1 MLEYSSTIKKASISE
16 YSFMSC
22 LNQLQLLS
30 SESESDSW
38 ESSSTD
44 MLFVKNHFYQKL
56 NTTSNRSE
64 SISIDFA
71 FGKEQ
76 NINQIYDLRQ
86 VLIVLYFLS
95 SSSVEEKAK
104 HICQLFSHIP
114 AASISNKIQPQARLR
129 STKEIRVIVGT
140 LVEVSLI
147 ILPNFAGQV
156 CL

>member
-1 MLEYSSTIKKASISE
+1 MMLEYSSTIKKASISE

-30 SESESDSW
+30 SELDSDSC
-38 ESSSTD
+38 ESSTD

-56 NTTSNRSE
+56 KTTSNRSE

-71 FGKEQ
+71 FGKDQ

-140 LVEVSLI
+140 LVEVSLV
-147 ILPNFAGQV
+147 ILPNFAG
-156 CL
+156 